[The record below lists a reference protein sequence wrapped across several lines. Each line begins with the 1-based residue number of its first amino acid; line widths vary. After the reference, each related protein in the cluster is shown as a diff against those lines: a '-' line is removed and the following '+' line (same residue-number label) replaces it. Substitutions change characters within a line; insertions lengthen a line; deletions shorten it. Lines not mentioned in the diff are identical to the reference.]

1 MTAVTTGTTR
11 TPYAGTA
18 LLTRAALRRD
28 RLLASIWIALLT
40 VVAYAS
46 AAATESLYP
55 TVADQVAAARAI
67 NASPAVVALY
77 GPILDESSLGELAM
91 TKMTVLYAV
100 FVALLL
106 VVVVRRHTRGDEE
119 NGRAELVA
127 GTAVGRGAVLAAA
140 VLEGV
145 LLSLAVGLLAAL
157 ADIAGGLPV
166 AGSLA
171 FGAAW
176 AGIGWVSVGLT
187 AVACQVSASSRTCFG
202 IAAAA
207 LGLFYAM
214 RAVGDVGPEWLSW
227 LTPFGWS
234 TRLRAWSDP
243 RWWVLLLF
251 LALGAALLG
260 AAAVMRSRRD
270 LGSGLLAARP
280 GPAEGSPRLADALV
294 LAWRVHRTAIWSWT
308 VGVVVL
314 GALMGAI
321 APSVGDLLDTEAGRA
336 MIESLGGVGALQ
348 DALLSAV
355 LSITAVLVTCFALT
369 VIGHGAAD
377 EHDGRTEQVLATATS
392 RSRAFLATCT
402 IALVGA
408 AWLLAVTGV
417 ATALGLG
424 AQADGSGVGMAT
436 LVGAALDQVPAVWVV
451 VALGLLLYAVASRWA
466 VLGWGVLTAF
476 FVVGQLGDLLKL
488 PDAVIGLSP
497 FTHVPAMP
505 VEPFTAGP
513 ALTLTALAAALTV
526 LAWWR
531 FRERDIG

>member
-1 MTAVTTGTTR
+1 M
-11 TPYAGTA
+11 
-18 LLTRAALRRD
+18 
-28 RLLASIWIALLT
+28 
-40 VVAYAS
+40 AYAS
-46 AAATESLYP
+46 AAATASLYP

-77 GPILDESSLGELAM
+77 GPILDERSLGELAM

-100 FVALLL
+100 FVALLM

-145 LLSLAVGLLAAL
+145 LLSLAVGVLAAL

-176 AGIGWVSVGLT
+176 VGIGWVSIGLT
-187 AVACQVSASSRTCFG
+187 ARGLPGLREQPHLFRHRRGRRSASSTRCAPSATS
-202 IAAAA
+202 
-207 LGLFYAM
+207 
-214 RAVGDVGPEWLSW
+214 GPEWLSW

-251 LALGAALLG
+251 LALGAALLA

-308 VGVVVL
+308 VAVIVL

-348 DALLSAV
+348 DALLAAV

-369 VIGHGAAD
+369 VIGHGATD

-392 RSRAFLATCT
+392 RSRSFLATCT
-402 IALVGA
+402 IALRRGRLAAGRDRCGDRPRARRPGRRHRRRHGHHGRRGA
-408 AWLLAVTGV
+408 RP
-417 ATALGLG
+417 G
-424 AQADGSGVGMAT
+424 ARPSGSSWPWACCCTPSRAAGRCSAGRADGVLRGRPARRAAEAARRRDRALALHPRARDAGRT
-436 LVGAALDQVPAVWVV
+436 LH
-451 VALGLLLYAVASRWA
+451 RR
-466 VLGWGVLTAF
+466 
-476 FVVGQLGDLLKL
+476 
-488 PDAVIGLSP
+488 
-497 FTHVPAMP
+497 
-505 VEPFTAGP
+505 P
-513 ALTLTALAAALTV
+513 ALALTALAAALTA